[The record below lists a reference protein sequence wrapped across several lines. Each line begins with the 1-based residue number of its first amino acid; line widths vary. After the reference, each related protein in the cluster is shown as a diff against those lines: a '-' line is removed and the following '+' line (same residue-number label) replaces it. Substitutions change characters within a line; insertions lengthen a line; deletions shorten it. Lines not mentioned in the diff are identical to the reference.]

1 MGKEAKKSEYVFVP
15 YTDSLHYSVKTNTT
29 LFLYKKN
36 YPEWYCIETTVPIHK
51 YFIGSPWWTG
61 RIEFFLSKRIK
72 LQL

>member
-36 YPEWYCIETTVPIHK
+36 YPE
-51 YFIGSPWWTG
+51 
-61 RIEFFLSKRIK
+61 
-72 LQL
+72 